1 MMLRRLAALLASFAA
16 GVTAAAPDPFVARPE
31 VRAFIGEMV
40 QRHGFVA
47 NELEFL
53 FSRARSREDV
63 LRFIAPPKEPRERS
77 WQTYRARFVNDTR
90 IRGGVAFWR
99 RHASTLARAAREHGV
114 PEEIIVAIIGVE
126 TLYGRQT
133 GNFRVVDSL
142 ATLAFDYPPRAA
154 FFRAELEQYLLLARD
169 ESFDVFSVKGS
180 YAGAIGIPQFMPG
193 SIRRYA
199 VDYDGNARIDL
210 RKSPVDA
217 IGSVANFLRTAV
229 KAHADAS
236 DGPGNGGAPGISMRE
251 FRRLLKE
258 KMEMLQMD
266 SSFAR
271 RYLNEGFSGGEKKRM
286 EILQMAMLQPE
297 IAILD
302 ETDSG
307 LDIDALRIVS
317 EGVNQLMGPELG
329 VLIITHYQRIL
340 NYVRPRYVHIMV
352 DGRLV
357 LSGGPELALELE
369 DRGYDWIKEEAATSK

>member
-1 MMLRRLAALLASFAA
+1 MIAHRLAVLLASCAV
-16 GVTAAAPDPFVARPE
+16 GVATAAPDPFVARPE

-40 QRHGFVA
+40 QRHGFVV

-90 IRGGVAFWR
+90 IRGGVAFWT
-99 RHASTLARAAREHGV
+99 RHARTLARAAQEHGV

-217 IGSVANFLRTAV
+217 IGSVANFLRQHGWKRGEAIWAPARVDGESHRSLLAAGIRPKTRVADLRGVQPGSGTQLPPDVRVALIALESPGADTEYRLGLENFYVLTRYNRSSLYASAV
-229 KAHADAS
+229 ADLAVAVR
-236 DGPGNGGAPGISMRE
+236 D
-251 FRRLLKE
+251 
-258 KMEMLQMD
+258 
-266 SSFAR
+266 AR
-271 RYLNEGFSGGEKKRM
+271 RAR
-286 EILQMAMLQPE
+286 A
-297 IAILD
+297 
-302 ETDSG
+302 
-307 LDIDALRIVS
+307 R
-317 EGVNQLMGPELG
+317 
-329 VLIITHYQRIL
+329 
-340 NYVRPRYVHIMV
+340 
-352 DGRLV
+352 
-357 LSGGPELALELE
+357 
-369 DRGYDWIKEEAATSK
+369 